1 MHTLNTRGIA
11 RARAVLLGSFVALAA
26 FGSTAC
32 QDSLLKTTD
41 PDLISPSDLDTPEG
55 ADALRIGALQRWRFA
70 TGGDNTNG
78 QESTWLTGGLLADEW
93 GTSSTFV
100 QNDELDERSI
110 KLDNGTVTYDFRKL
124 ERVRTGVDQALPL
137 MKKWRPTDT
146 LNIAELYLARGN
158 AEMQLASDFCNGI
171 PLTDASNATSPTD
184 IKFGTPLPVVQV
196 FQRAIATLDSGY
208 ALFATDTSGKDT
220 TSDIARAIKVTKA
233 RALLGIDAQ
242 ANFAAAAA
250 LMNGIP
256 TTWKYQHT
264 YAATSGSNALW
275 GQPNSGRR
283 YNVGDSLEGNAHDIL
298 VANNIPFFSSKDPRV
313 PSKYTINTNKSGG
326 KDTTKSQDGLT
337 FSRTTS
343 LWGQQSPVD
352 VANGIDARLIEA
364 EAAFLAGNY
373 GGANGTLAIL
383 NALRSSPQVLT
394 DNVAYAANA
403 LPALTDPGTDSARVA
418 QLFREKAFWTF
429 SRGERLGDL
438 RRLIRQAPYNKWY
451 NATNT
456 FPTGQHYRGGTY
468 GPDVNL
474 PVPKDEEN
482 NNPNFHGCLDRNA

>member
-1 MHTLNTRGIA
+1 MRNFTMRGIV
-11 RARAVLLGSFVALAA
+11 RARAVLLGSTVALAA
-26 FGSTAC
+26 IGSSAC
-32 QDSLLKTTD
+32 TDSLLKATD
-41 PDLISPSDLDTPEG
+41 PDLIAPSDLDTPEG
-55 ADALRIGALQRWRFA
+55 ASALRIGALQRWRFA

-100 QNDELDERSI
+100 QNDELDERQI
-110 KLDNGTVTYDFRKL
+110 KLNNSTVTYDFRKL
-124 ERVRTGVDQALPL
+124 ERVRTGVDQAIPE
-137 MKKWRPTDT
+137 MVKWRPTET
-146 LNIAELYLARGN
+146 VNIAELYLARGN

-171 PLTDASNATSPTD
+171 PLSDASTATSPTD
-184 IKFGTPLPVVQV
+184 IKFGDPLTVVQV
-196 FQRAIATLDSGY
+196 FQTAVTTLDSGY
-208 ALFATDTSGKDT
+208 KLLGPADTA
-220 TSDIARAIKVTKA
+220 SDVGRAIKVTKA

-242 ANFAAAAA
+242 ANAAAAAA

-256 TTWKYQHT
+256 TSWKYQHT

-275 GQPNSGRR
+275 GQPNSSRR
-283 YNVGDSLEGNAHDIL
+283 YNVGDSLEGNAHNIL

-313 PSKYTINTNKSGG
+313 PSKYTISSKG
-326 KDTTKSQDGLT
+326 DTTKSQDGLT

-343 LWGQQSPVD
+343 LWLQESPVD

-383 NALRSSPQVLT
+383 NALRASQQVLT
-394 DNVAYAANA
+394 NNVTYAANA

-438 RRLIRQAPYNKWY
+438 RRLIRQAPYKQWY
-451 NATNT
+451 NTTNT

-468 GPDVNL
+468 GTDVNL
-474 PVPKDEEN
+474 PVPQDEQN
-482 NNPNFHGCLDRNA
+482 NNPKFHGCLDRNA

>member
-1 MHTLNTRGIA
+1 MHTLNIRGIA
-11 RARAVLLGSFVALAA
+11 RARAVLLGSVMALAA
-26 FGSTAC
+26 VGSTAC
-32 QDSLLKTTD
+32 NDLLKAPD
-41 PDLISPSDLDTPEG
+41 PDLITPSDLDTPEG

-93 GTSSTFV
+93 ATSSTFV
-100 QNDELDERSI
+100 QNDELDERRI
-110 KLDNGTVTYDFRKL
+110 KLDNATVTYDFRKL
-124 ERVRTGVDQALPL
+124 ERVRTGVDQALPVML
-137 MKKWRPTDT
+137 KWRPNDT

-171 PLTDASNATSPTD
+171 PLSDASQATSPTD
-184 IKFGTPLPVVQV
+184 IKFGQPLTVIQV
-196 FQRAIATLDSGY
+196 FQTAIKTLDSGY
-208 ALFATDTSGKDT
+208 ALLLPDTSGKDT
-220 TSDIARAIKVTKA
+220 LTDIARAIKVTKA

-242 ANFAAAAA
+242 ANAAAAAA
-250 LMNGIP
+250 LMKGIP
-256 TTWKYQHT
+256 TTFKYQHT
-264 YAATSGSNALW
+264 YAATSGSNAIW

-283 YNVGDSLEGNAHDIL
+283 YNVGDSLEGNAHDIRDT
-298 VANNIPFFSSKDPRV
+298 NNIPFFSSKDPRV
-313 PSKYTINTNKSGG
+313 PSKYTISPKG
-326 KDTTKSQDGLT
+326 DTTKSQDGLT

-373 GGANGTLAIL
+373 AGANGTLAIL
-383 NALRSSPQVLT
+383 NALRASGQVLT
-394 DNVAYAANA
+394 DNVSYSANA

-438 RRLIRQAPYNKWY
+438 RRLIRQAPYNSWY
-451 NATNT
+451 NTTNT

-474 PVPKDEEN
+474 PVPQDEVN

>member
-1 MHTLNTRGIA
+1 MRNLSIRG
-11 RARAVLLGSFVALAA
+11 RARAVLLGSGLTLAA
-26 FGSTAC
+26 FGITAC
-32 QDSLLKTTD
+32 TDSLLQATD
-41 PDLISPSDLDTPEG
+41 PDLIAPSDLDTPEG
-55 ADALRIGALQRWRFA
+55 ASALRIGALQRWRFA

-100 QNDELDERSI
+100 QNDELDERRIQTNNS
-110 KLDNGTVTYDFRKL
+110 TVTYDFRKL
-124 ERVRTGVDQALPL
+124 ERVRTAVDQAIPAML
-137 MKKWRPTDT
+137 KWRPTET
-146 LNIAELYLARGN
+146 VNIAELYLARGN

-171 PLTDASNATSPTD
+171 PLSDAANATSPTD
-184 IKFGTPLPVVQV
+184 IKFGQPLTVVQV
-196 FQRAIATLDSGY
+196 FQTAVATLDSGY
-208 ALFATDTSGKDT
+208 ALLAPADTA
-220 TSDIARAIKVTKA
+220 SDVGRAIKVTKA

-242 ANFAAAAA
+242 ANAPAAAA

-256 TTWKYQHT
+256 TAWKYQHT

-275 GQPNSGRR
+275 GQPASGRR

-313 PSKYTINTNKSGG
+313 PSKYTISSKG
-326 KDTTKSQDGLT
+326 DTTKSQDGLT

-343 LWGQQSPVD
+343 LWSQESPVD

-364 EAAFLAGNY
+364 EAQFLAGNY
-373 GGANGTLAIL
+373 GGAGGALAIL
-383 NALRSSPQVLT
+383 NALRAAPEVLT
-394 DNVAYAANA
+394 NNVTTPVMSA
-403 LPALTDPGTDSARVA
+403 LADPGTDSARVA

-438 RRLIRQAPYNKWY
+438 RRLIRQAPYSTWY
-451 NATNT
+451 NANDT
-456 FPTGQHYRGGTY
+456 FPSGEHYRGGTY

>member
-1 MHTLNTRGIA
+1 MHTLNVRGFA
-11 RARAVLLGSFVALAA
+11 RARAVLLGSCVALAA

-41 PDLISPSDLDTPEG
+41 PDLISPSDLDSPEG

-110 KLDNGTVTYDFRKL
+110 KLDNATVTYDFRKL
-124 ERVRTGVDQALPL
+124 ERVRTAVDQALPA
-137 MKKWRPTDT
+137 MTKWRPTDVV
-146 LNIAELYLARGN
+146 NIAELYLARGN
-158 AEMQLASDFCNGI
+158 AEMQLASDFCNGV
-171 PLTDASNATSPTD
+171 PLSDAANATSPTD
-184 IKFGTPLPVVQV
+184 IKWGTPMTVVQV
-196 FQRAIATLDSGY
+196 FQAAIATLDTGY
-208 ALFATDTSGKDT
+208 ALLVGKDT
-220 TSDIARAIKVTKA
+220 ASDVGRAIKVMKA
-233 RALLGIDAQ
+233 RALLGVDAQ
-242 ANFAAAAA
+242 ANAAAAAA

-264 YAATSGSNALW
+264 YAASSGSNALW
-275 GQPNSGRR
+275 GQPASSRR
-283 YNVGDSLEGNAHDIL
+283 YNVGDSLEGNAHDIQ

-313 PSKYTINTNKSGG
+313 PSKYTISSKG
-326 KDTTKSQDGLT
+326 DTTKSQDGLT

-343 LWGQQSPVD
+343 LWGQESPVD
-352 VANGIDARLIEA
+352 VANGLDARLIEA
-364 EAAFLAGNY
+364 EAQFLAGNY

-383 NALRSSPQVLT
+383 NALRASDQVLT
-394 DNVAYAANA
+394 NNVTYTANA

-438 RRLIRQAPYNKWY
+438 RRLIRQAPYKTWY
-451 NATNT
+451 NANNT
-456 FPTGQHYRGGTY
+456 FPTGDHYRGGTY